1 MRLTDAGP
9 RPRSPWAWRTDWRD
23 KVSQT
28 SIVGLEG
35 QFAFVCATPYAAPGT
50 SMIMVPATDPGGAE
64 SATHTASSGTMP
76 LRTAPER

>member
-1 MRLTDAGP
+1 M
-9 RPRSPWAWRTDWRD
+9 
-23 KVSQT
+23 SQT

-50 SMIMVPATDPGGAE
+50 STIMVPATDPEGAE
-64 SATHTASSGTMP
+64 SAAQTARSVTMP